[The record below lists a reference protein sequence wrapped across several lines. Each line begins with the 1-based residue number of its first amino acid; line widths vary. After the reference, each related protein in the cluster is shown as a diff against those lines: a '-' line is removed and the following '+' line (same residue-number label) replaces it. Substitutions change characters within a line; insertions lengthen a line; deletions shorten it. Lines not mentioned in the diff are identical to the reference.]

1 MTSPSPAGSRSCT
14 PSPITV
20 PAGHPHRRPRRP
32 AIACFPAALYILWC
46 LLAAGP
52 GGLYRPAVPPGGA
65 SGVRSPGPPPLGPG
79 EWYDSLRE
87 MADGYTAHIRSK
99 QPTGPYFLAGWS
111 FGGMLAHAIARRLQD
126 QGDDVALLAVIDAF
140 PAAEGAIDRDTL
152 PTREEAEEEVARL
165 IQQEI
170 DLMGWDGAT
179 DDPAGPSL
187 QKSASE
193 AMLGNTSA
201 YLAHLPDVFHGD
213 LLVFVAAPKRRDRSG
228 RPRPPGSPMSQ
239 V

>member
-1 MTSPSPAGSRSCT
+1 MFALQD
-14 PSPITV
+14 
-20 PAGHPHRRPRRP
+20 PR
-32 AIACFPAALYILWC
+32 L
-46 LLAAGP
+46 
-52 GGLYRPAVPPGGA
+52 
-65 SGVRSPGPPPLGPG
+65 SDPG

-99 QPTGPYFLAGWS
+99 QPTGPYLLAGWS

-201 YLAHLPDVFHGD
+201 YPAHLPDVFHGD